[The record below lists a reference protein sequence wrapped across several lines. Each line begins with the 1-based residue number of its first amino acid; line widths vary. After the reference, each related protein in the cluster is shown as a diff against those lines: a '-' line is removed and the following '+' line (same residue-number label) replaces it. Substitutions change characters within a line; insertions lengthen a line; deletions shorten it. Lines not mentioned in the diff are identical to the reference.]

1 MTDFEAGRVPLL
13 DPATGRFPTRFL
25 PGELDQALTEL
36 RAELA
41 ELRTR
46 ITELEGRP

>member
-1 MTDFEAGRVPLL
+1 MTDFEACRVPLL
-13 DPATGRFPTRFL
+13 DPATGRFPARFL
-25 PGELDQALTEL
+25 PEEPSQALTEL

-46 ITELEGRP
+46 INELEGRP